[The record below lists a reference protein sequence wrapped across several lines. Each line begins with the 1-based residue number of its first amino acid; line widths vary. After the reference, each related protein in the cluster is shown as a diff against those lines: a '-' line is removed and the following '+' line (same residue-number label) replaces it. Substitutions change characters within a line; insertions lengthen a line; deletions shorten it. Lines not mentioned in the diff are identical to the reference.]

1 MSNNLVTTSGETE
14 VIEYGSGESDVYLLL
29 QVPDYEATGST
40 PPRYQPSKQSSL
52 KIGDNGNN
60 ANWVSSTGISPSSSD
75 SPDNSGDELLGYFGG
90 FVDDTRRR
98 ADGANSG
105 DDESAASIA
114 TPPNEEIARSLLAG
128 PYSDD
133 GVTASSNKGFNEV
146 VSTTIPE
153 YMGWRDHTDGHRITT
168 TRGDKIEVIGGNW
181 KLVSLGRGTGEAS
194 LEMSG
199 GVLVD
204 SDIPPGGISSVTW
217 RKCTT
222 DPAADNYGW
231 KQVEQTAK
239 GNFVERFHG
248 TRREEYF
255 GDELVTIIGS
265 PSQDSDHGMV
275 LGLSKDG
282 EVVDPHEY
290 AGDTKYATTTV
301 KVPTDVDGL
310 GVMGSKAYDELRP
323 TKWDPGSD
331 EPPELQS
338 PHVINGTWAAQMT
351 EYLSVADVTTKT
363 CIYKG
368 NHYELSTY
376 EDSSY
381 YSETTLNTVGGV
393 YRESWFLGN
402 SAGFQE
408 RFYGAFTQTFFGS
421 STTIGIANRFE
432 LFLGLEEQIN
442 IGVSAEVKLGAS
454 VSLGV
459 GPSVE
464 FEISRTEG
472 EIFKKCVSLAEVE
485 AKVAELEVRV
495 TGNSA
500 AVTVVETTIS
510 AVQASVTRAAL
521 ALQTHV

>member
-1 MSNNLVTTSGETE
+1 MSNDLVTTSDETE
-14 VIEYGSGESDVYLLL
+14 VIEYGDGESDVYLLL
-29 QVPDYEATGST
+29 QVPDYEATGSS

-52 KIGDNGNN
+52 KIGDNG
-60 ANWVSSTGISPSSSD
+60 ANVDWNSSTGISPSSNG
-75 SPDNSGDELLGYFGG
+75 SPDNSGDDLLGYFAG

-98 ADGANSG
+98 ADGADCG

-114 TPPNEEIARSLLAG
+114 TPPNEEIARSLSAG

-133 GVTASSNKGFNEV
+133 GVTTSSNKGFNEV

-222 DPAADNYGW
+222 DPVADNYGW

-239 GNFVERFHG
+239 GNFIERFHG

-282 EVVDPHEY
+282 EVVDDEY
-290 AGDTKYATTTV
+290 AGETQYATTTV
-301 KVPTDVDGL
+301 KVPTDVDDL

-331 EPPELQS
+331 EPPQLQS

-363 CIYKG
+363 CIYNG

-376 EDSSY
+376 EGCSY
-381 YSETTLNTVGGV
+381 YSETTLNTGGGV

-442 IGVSAEVKLGAS
+442 IGGSAEFKLGAS
-454 VSLGV
+454 VSAGV

-464 FEISRTEG
+464 LEFDKTVTCL
-472 EIFKKCVSLAEVE
+472 FTKCMTLADVDG
-485 AKVAELEVRV
+485 AVTALEVKV
-495 TGNSA
+495 TSNST
-500 AVTVVETTIS
+500 AVTDIRTSIAT
-510 AVQASVTRAAL
+510 AQPSVTLVAPTL
-521 ALQTHV
+521 HTSI